1 MTRIT
6 QRPYDPKDQAACL
19 AIFDANTP
27 RFFATTERSDFTDH
41 LEICDDPDTPYMFLI
56 ENGALIACGGLSR
69 PPGSSSAALTW
80 GMVHP
85 ARHGQGI
92 GQRLLDTRLALARGL
107 PGMRSLTLSTSQ
119 HSSGFYRRAGF
130 TLTRLTKD
138 GLAPGLDRWD
148 MTLTLA

>member
-1 MTRIT
+1 MPQIT

-19 AIFDANTP
+19 ALFDANTP
-27 RFFATTERSDFTDH
+27 RFFAPSERPEFASH
-41 LEICDDPDTPYMFLI
+41 LQSCGDPDTPYMVLI

-107 PGMRSLTLSTSQ
+107 PGLHSLTLSTSQ

-130 TLTRLTKD
+130 TVTGVTKD
-138 GLAPGLDRWD
+138 GFAPGLDRWD